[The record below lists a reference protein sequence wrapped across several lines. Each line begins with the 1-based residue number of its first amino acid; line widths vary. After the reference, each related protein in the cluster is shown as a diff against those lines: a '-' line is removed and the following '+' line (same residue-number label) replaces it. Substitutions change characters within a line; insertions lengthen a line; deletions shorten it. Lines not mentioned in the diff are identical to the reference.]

1 MITTP
6 QADKVKPRRN
16 IPWLTLLHSQA
27 EDVWAVS
34 SEMIL
39 LFGAD
44 ADDARIEVVCFGT
57 KQEAEAYI
65 AQFTAD
71 DDDEDTQPTKTNGS
85 VRYHIRRFTAED
97 VETIRRDWDA
107 YVPLRVMAQKLD
119 RTWGTLRQK
128 IRHLGLRRSNQV
140 LKCLQWAPEHLKSRR
155 ALLSDEDFIAAC
167 KHWREQE
174 QQKTA
179 AKKVEDRLQ
188 IVEIARTISQ
198 RTDLDRRTKMK
209 LMRKAGATLKEV
221 GQCFGITRERVRQ
234 ITTTASSPRAAPLS

>member
-6 QADKVKPRRN
+6 QADKVKPRR
-16 IPWLTLLHSQA
+16 IPWLTLFHSQA

-39 LFGAD
+39 LGAD
-44 ADDARIEVVCFGT
+44 AARIEVVCFST

-179 AKKVEDRLQ
+179 AKKVEGRLQ
-188 IVEIARTISQ
+188 IVEIARTISR

-221 GQCFGITRERVRQ
+221 GQCFGLTRERVRQ
-234 ITTTASSPRAAPLS
+234 ITTTVSPPRADLR